1 MRPEARASFR
11 EQGLLSTRIYEE
23 IMRGRAK
30 FPNKMQITGPKAK
43 K

>member
-23 IMRGRAK
+23 IMKGESK
-30 FPNKMQITGPKAK
+30 VPK
-43 K
+43 